1 MKKYYLIT
9 TDHLEDSL
17 WFRDNEDF
25 VTGMNMVAVQA
36 SISEVVVLAFILM
49 SNHVHFVVY
58 GTRRDAEEF
67 ISRYKGRYS
76 QYYGRKWGVKEFLR
90 RNKAEV
96 DPISENPEDLERAIA
111 YVIMNCVAA
120 RICLNPGQYPWGC
133 GNCFFQAKSEGLPG
147 RSRLMSGAG
156 RKQVKDLSKRALSR
170 ILHSDV
176 RNLPGDWAFSDEGF
190 ILPESYIAVQAVE
203 TLFRTPA
210 RMDYFLRTSSKA
222 KKRLEDK
229 DDNLPSFKD
238 QVISVAVPD
247 LCQSLFQKKCFED
260 LLEQEKT
267 EMLRQLRYRFSAG
280 PNQLARVCGI
290 SYAEAARLIDSR

>member
-36 SISEVVVLAFILM
+36 SMSEVVVLAFILM

-96 DPISENPEDLERAIA
+96 EPISGNQEDLERAIA

-133 GNCFFQAKSEGLPG
+133 GNCYFQVKSEGIPG
-147 RSRLMSGAG
+147 RSSLK
-156 RKQVKDLSKRALSR
+156 RKQVKDMSKRTLSR

-176 RNLPGDWAFSDEGF
+176 QKLPGDWAFSDEGF
-190 ILPESYIAVQAVE
+190 ILPESYIDVQAVE

-222 KKRLEDK
+222 RRRLEDN

-247 LCQSLFQKKCFED
+247 LCLSLFQKKRFED

-290 SYAEAARLIDSR
+290 SYAEAARLLESR